1 MNSMTEYLKHKI
13 LKETLI
19 DKQVYVGLFTTGGEV
34 DKASYER
41 MPISFT
47 TPANGQIVNSAS
59 VFFPDAQEIWGDIAR
74 IGLFDAQV
82 GGNLLFIDTAQE
94 VKTVGIANQYH
105 IPQNYMIVGL
115 M

>member
-19 DKQVYVGLFTTGGEV
+19 DNPVYVGLFTTGGEV
-34 DKASYER
+34 NKASYKR

-47 TPANGQIVNSAS
+47 TPENGQIVNSAS

-82 GGNLLFIDTAQE
+82 GGNLLFVDTAQE
-94 VKTVGIANQYH
+94 VKTVGVANQYH
-105 IPQNYMIVGL
+105 IPANYMIVGL

>member
-19 DKQVYVGLFTTGGEV
+19 DKQVYAGLFTTGGEV
-34 DKASYER
+34 NKASYER

-47 TPANGQIVNSAS
+47 APVNGQIVNSAS
-59 VFFPDAQEIWGDIAR
+59 VLFPDAQEIWGDIAR
-74 IGLFDAQV
+74 IGIFDAQV

-94 VKTVGIANQYH
+94 VKTVGIANQ
-105 IPQNYMIVGL
+105 
-115 M
+115 